1 MNTYNGNWLVVDDH
15 AMFADALAITLSM
28 LRPGLNVDIAITA
41 TDVIARLGHQEYELV
56 ILDLQIPETSCT
68 DLFQHLTQAGAEK
81 IMICSAIFQPQQADA
96 LRKLGVRGYITKES
110 EAMDILSFADRIL
123 HGEDWV
129 CTPRYAKQLA
139 QFEQQKLLLTE
150 RQYSILELLEKG
162 ATTKQ
167 VADTLCLSENT
178 IKTHI
183 RMMYEKLGASS
194 RTDCLL
200 KAKELN
206 LL

>member
-1 MNTYNGNWLVVDDH
+1 MNTLQKKWLVVDDH
-15 AMFADALAITLSM
+15 AMFADALSITLSM
-28 LRPGLNVDIAITA
+28 LRPGLSVDIAITA
-41 TDVIARLGHQEYELV
+41 GDAIALLENTQYELV
-56 ILDLQIPETSCT
+56 ILDLQMPETSCIEV
-68 DLFQHLTQAGAEK
+68 FAQLTQAGAEK

-123 HGEDWV
+123 QGESWV
-129 CTPRYAKQLA
+129 CTPRYAKQLE

-167 VADTLCLSENT
+167 VADILCLSENT

-194 RTDCLL
+194 RTECLS